1 MDDDDV
7 DGFGADM
14 DEGDEPVDEWGEEA
28 VGETAAALY
37 GKHRNSTSPESRQV
51 CAVLDAVMVAIQ
63 EQELQPTATAVFAA
77 VLSSLQHATLRET
90 PEVRASL
97 TRRHHACASR
107 ASPNIP
113 PAVLRAG
120 HGSSVHGAQHGG

>member
-1 MDDDDV
+1 MDEDDV

-77 VLSSLQHATLRET
+77 VLSSLQHASLRET
-90 PEVRASL
+90 PEVRAAE
-97 TRRHHACASR
+97 TRRHHASASR
-107 ASPNIP
+107 TSPCFP
-113 PAVLRAG
+113 PVVPRAG
-120 HGSSVHGAQHGG
+120 HGSLVHGA